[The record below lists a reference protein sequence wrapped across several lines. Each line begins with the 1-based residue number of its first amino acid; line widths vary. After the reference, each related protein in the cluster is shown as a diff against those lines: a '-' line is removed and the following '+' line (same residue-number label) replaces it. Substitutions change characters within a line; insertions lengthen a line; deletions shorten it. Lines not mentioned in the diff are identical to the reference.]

1 MPAIFFL
8 IALGLAFATGT
19 SWGTFGIL
27 IPIAVSIFGA
37 GNMLTITVAAC
48 LAGAVCGDHI
58 SPISDTTILAS
69 AGAQCHHID
78 HVSTQIPYALSIA
91 AMSFTGYLVAGLTQN
106 GWAGLAVGAVLLVV
120 FASTMTRRAKQMQQ
134 K

>member
-1 MPAIFFL
+1 
-8 IALGLAFATGT
+8 
-19 SWGTFGIL
+19 
-27 IPIAVSIFGA
+27 
-37 GNMLTITVAAC
+37 MLTITVAAC